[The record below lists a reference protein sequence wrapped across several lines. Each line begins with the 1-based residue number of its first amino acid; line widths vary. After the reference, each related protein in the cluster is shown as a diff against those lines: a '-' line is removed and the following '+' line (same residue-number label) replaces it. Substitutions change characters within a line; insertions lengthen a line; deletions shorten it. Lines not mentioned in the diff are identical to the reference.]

1 MQFEQNFLP
10 HSFERITRHVKSKS
24 RAFMIYGIE
33 LAEAGEMP
41 ESCRAQTFESPVRA
55 FPFSPLGKI
64 VFL

>member
-1 MQFEQNFLP
+1 MQFEPNFLP
-10 HSFERITRHVKSKS
+10 HSLERITRHVKSKS
-24 RAFMIYGIE
+24 RAFIIYGID

-41 ESCRAQTFESPVRA
+41 ESCRAQMSESPVRA

>member
-1 MQFEQNFLP
+1 MQFEPNFLP
-10 HSFERITRHVKSKS
+10 HSFERITKHVKSKF
-24 RAFMIYGIE
+24 RAFAIYSVD

-64 VFL
+64 VFV